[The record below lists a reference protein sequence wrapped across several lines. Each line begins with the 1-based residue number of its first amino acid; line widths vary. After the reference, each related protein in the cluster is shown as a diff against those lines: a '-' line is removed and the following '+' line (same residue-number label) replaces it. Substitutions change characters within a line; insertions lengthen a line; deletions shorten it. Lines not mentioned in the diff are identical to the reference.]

1 MVEARR
7 RLREQG
13 RKWYSLHDKL
23 TDARNLQEAWRQV
36 EANRGA
42 PGVSGETVE
51 EFGRKSAERL
61 EELGRRLR
69 AGKFRAR
76 PIRQKLIPKTDG
88 SGKLRELGIPEV
100 EDRIVQAAIVR
111 LIEPVFEDK
120 FLDGS
125 FGFRPERSA
134 HHALQRVEAAIGADK
149 PFVVDADIRN
159 CFGSI
164 PHEALMDEVA
174 EEIAD
179 ATLLDLV
186 RSFVKADVVA
196 EMESWTPVSGT
207 PQGAVLSPLLANIYL
222 HAFDARM
229 ADAGHEVVR
238 YADDFVVLCRT
249 REEAETA
256 MAKAVEILNSMG
268 LQMHPEKSRV
278 VDAGAEQFQFLG
290 YVFGSGTRWPRDGS
304 LQKLRDSIRAKTPR
318 SGGEALRVVV
328 KKVNRTLRGWY
339 GYFRHGTGNVFEEV
353 DAFVRRRL
361 RSIRRQYDGR
371 SGAARN
377 GNDNLRYPNSY
388 FQALDL
394 FSMSS
399 EHAKERRG
407 RRYIP
412 FPARA

>member
-1 MVEARR
+1 MVEARK

-13 RKWYSLHDKL
+13 RKWYALHDKL
-23 TDARNLQEAWRQV
+23 TDARNMNEAWRQV

-42 PGVSGETVE
+42 PGISGETVE
-51 EFGRKSAERL
+51 EYGKNATERL
-61 EELGRRLR
+61 EELGRRLW
-69 AGKFRAR
+69 AGNFRAR

-88 SGKLRELGIPEV
+88 SGKMRELGIPEV

-111 LIEPVFEDK
+111 LIEPIFEDK

-164 PHEALMDEVA
+164 PHEALIDQVATEVA
-174 EEIAD
+174 D
-179 ATLLDLV
+179 TKLLGLV
-186 RSFVKADVVA
+186 RSFVEADVVS
-196 EMESWTPVSGT
+196 EMESWTPERGT

-222 HAFDARM
+222 HTFDVRM
-229 ADAGHEVVR
+229 AGAGYEVVR

-249 REEAETA
+249 QEEAEAA
-256 MAKAVEILNSMG
+256 MAKAEEILGSMG
-268 LQMHPEKSRV
+268 LLVHPEKSRV
-278 VDAGAEQFQFLG
+278 VDARTAQFQFLG
-290 YVFGSGTRWPRDGS
+290 YVFGSGTRWPRNSS
-304 LQKLRDSIRAKTPR
+304 LAKLRDGVRTKTSR
-318 SGGEALRVVV
+318 SGGEAMRVVI
-328 KKVNRTLRGWY
+328 KKVNWTLRGWY
-339 GYFRHGTGNVFEEV
+339 GYFKHSTGRVFGEV
-353 DAFVRRRL
+353 DGFVRRRL
-361 RSIRRQYDGR
+361 RSILRQYDGR

-377 GNDNLRYPNSY
+377 GNDNLRYPNAY

-399 EHAKERRG
+399 EHAKRRRG
-407 RRYIP
+407 RRHIL
-412 FPARA
+412 FPAKA